1 MFGRCGQTQLP
12 TGETLHGSLNDL
24 GPSCQRMSLWK
35 ELVLE
40 LDDIERGL
48 AIDGPL
54 TATGSD
60 PSTCRPNPAVISEG
74 NSKLV
79 LLVSEK

>member
-1 MFGRCGQTQLP
+1 MILTLRDWIFLP
-12 TGETLHGSLNDL
+12 EDENIV
-24 GPSCQRMSLWK
+24 LWK

-54 TATGSD
+54 TATGLVLCGD
-60 PSTCRPNPAVISEG
+60 PSTCRLNPAVISEG

-79 LLVSEK
+79 LLVSGK